1 MLIYRAIFK
10 TIEWRKSNRFLIS
23 KTFAVTIFIATF
35 VYSKKQQI
43 NIEL

>member
-10 TIEWRKSNRFLIS
+10 TIEGRKSNRFLIS
-23 KTFAVTIFIATF
+23 KTFAVTIIIATF
-35 VYSKKQQI
+35 VYNNEQPI

>member
-10 TIEWRKSNRFLIS
+10 TIEGHKSNRFLIS